1 MYSGEMRDM
10 DRLPTRV
17 DRSAEDFAR
26 RREFNLS
33 LIEDLKKRIDE
44 VKRGGGEKYVTR
56 HRSRGKMLA
65 RERINEICDPGTP
78 FLEFSSL
85 AANGLYDSRAHS
97 AGIITGIG
105 VVHGKECLFVANDA
119 TVKGGS
125 YYPMTVKKHIRAQ
138 EIADENNLTC
148 IYLVDSGGAFLPMQD
163 EVFPDKGHFGRIFR
177 NQAILSSKGVS
188 QVAAVLGSCTAG
200 GAYIPAMSD
209 ESIIVKGNGTIFL
222 AGPPLVK
229 SATGEEVTAENLGGA
244 DLHTRESGVADHFAE
259 DEPEA
264 LRMVRNVVENLNV
277 KPKHRLDV
285 KDSEDPNHDI
295 EDLMGI
301 IPDDNRTPYDV
312 REVISRI
319 VDGSRFHEFKQR
331 YGNTLVCGFARI
343 HGYPVGIVANNGILF
358 SESSLKGA
366 HFVELCGQRGIPL
379 VFLQNITGF
388 MVGRDAESG
397 GIAKDGAKLVT
408 AVSCVPVPKFTVI
421 IGGAHGAG
429 NYGMYG
435 RAYDPRF
442 VFMWPNS
449 RISVMGGPQAADV
462 LATVKQDQRMRE
474 NLSPMSDYELDNLR
488 KPILEKYETEGSPY
502 YSTARLWDDGIID
515 PRDTRDILGLCISAS
530 LNAPF
535 PDQKYGVFR
544 M

>member
-1 MYSGEMRDM
+1 M

-17 DRSAEDFAR
+17 DRVSADFESR
-26 RREFNLS
+26 RKNNISLS
-33 LIEDLKKRIDE
+33 EDLRERLDS
-44 VKRGGGEKYVTR
+44 VKLGGAERHVQR
-56 HRSRGKMLA
+56 HRDRGKSLP
-65 RERINEICDPGTP
+65 RERISEVCDPGSP
-78 FLEFSSL
+78 FLETSSL
-85 AANGLYDSRAHS
+85 AADGMYDGRAHS
-97 AGIITGIG
+97 AGVVTGIG
-105 VVHGKECLFVANDA
+105 VVHGKECMFVANDA

-138 EIADENNLTC
+138 EISEQNNLPC
-148 IYLVDSGGAFLPMQD
+148 IYLVDSGGAFLPLQD
-163 EVFPDKGHFGRIFR
+163 QVFPDKLHFGRIFR
-177 NQAILSSKGVS
+177 NQAILSSKGIP

-229 SATGEEVTAENLGGA
+229 AATGEEVTAQNLGGA
-244 DLHTRESGVADHFAE
+244 EVHTSESGVADHYAE
-259 DEPEA
+259 DEAEA
-264 LRMVRNVVENLNV
+264 LRMVRNIVENLNV
-277 KPKHRLDV
+277 PPKHRLESSVPETPAHDV
-285 KDSEDPNHDI
+285 

-301 IPDDNRTPYDV
+301 IPSDNRTPYDV

-319 VDGSRFHEFKQR
+319 VDGSRLHEFKQR

-388 MVGRDAESG
+388 TVGRDAEAG

-421 IGGAHGAG
+421 IGGSHGAG
-429 NYGMYG
+429 NYGMCG

-442 VFMWPNS
+442 LFMWPNA
-449 RISVMGGPQAADV
+449 RISVMGGEQAASV
-462 LATVKQDQRMRE
+462 LSTVG
-474 NLSPMSDYELDNLR
+474 NSDPDEIR
-488 KPILEKYETEGSPY
+488 AKYEEESNPY
-502 YSTARLWDDGIID
+502 YSTARLWDDGVID
-515 PRDTRDILGLCISAS
+515 PRDTRDVLGLCISAS
-530 LNAPF
+530 LNAPM
-535 PDQKYGVFR
+535 PDTGYGVFR